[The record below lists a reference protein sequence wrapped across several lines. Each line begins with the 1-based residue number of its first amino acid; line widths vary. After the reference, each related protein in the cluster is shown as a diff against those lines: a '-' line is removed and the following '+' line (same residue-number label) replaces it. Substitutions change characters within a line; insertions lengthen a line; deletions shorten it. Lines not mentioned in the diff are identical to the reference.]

1 MVRIP
6 AFHVGGPGLIPG
18 VGTNVKFE
26 GQLWRGLVLAK
37 PLAEGRKHTTLQE
50 APTQATCAMAAW

>member
-1 MVRIP
+1 
-6 AFHVGGPGLIPG
+6 